1 MKGLHIVEW
10 GTGDPIVMVH
20 GSFGWG
26 VDTFSKQRPLS
37 EQYRLLLV
45 DRRGFGKSPST
56 IRVDFDS
63 DADDIVDI
71 LPDGAHLVGHSY
83 GGVVSLLA
91 AARKPEAVKSLTVI
105 EPPGFK
111 VAIAEPVVREAVDWL
126 KTLYATGKESTPQ
139 QFYAAFTR
147 TEITSLPSFSED
159 DLRAIRS
166 SMTERPPYEA
176 DIPLTELSKTTFPK
190 LVVSGK
196 RERQGQGPALIKV
209 CDVLERELKARRATF
224 EGATHNPQI
233 SNPQEFNK
241 LLQEFLEAA

>member
-1 MKGLHIVEW
+1 MNDLHIVEW
-10 GTGDPIVMVH
+10 GTGEPVVMVH

-26 VDTFSKQRPLS
+26 EDTFGEQRPLS
-37 EQYRLLLV
+37 EHFRLLLV

-56 IRVDFDS
+56 KIVDFDS
-63 DADDIVDI
+63 DADDIADI
-71 LPDGAHLVGHSY
+71 LPGGAHLVGHSY

-91 AARKPEAVKSLTVI
+91 AARKPKAVKSLTVI
-105 EPPGFK
+105 EPPAFNI
-111 VAIAEPVVREAVDWL
+111 AIADPIVREAVDWL
-126 KTLYATGKESTPQ
+126 KTIYAIGGKSTPQ

-147 TEITSLPSFSED
+147 TDVTSLPSFSED

-176 DIPLTELSKTTFPK
+176 DIPLTKLAKTTFPK

-196 RERQGQGPALIKV
+196 RERQGQGPALLKV
-209 CDVLERELKARRATF
+209 CDVLERELHARRATF

-241 LLQEFLEAA
+241 LLREFFEAA